1 MRLISSII
9 LLFVWP
15 VFAQGQTS
23 TPYGQLCEMVVIDG
37 DTLAV
42 VNLGAAYIAG
52 PKVFKSAREERKY
65 NRTRARVIK
74 VYPYAKAAGELMHAY
89 EAELQALKTE
99 KERRKYLDKAE
110 EELKQKFEGDI
121 QDMTVSEGVILIKL
135 IDRETGDTSYELIQ
149 ELKGSF
155 SAFMWQSLARL
166 FGQNLKN
173 QYDAFGDDWAIEE
186 VVREIELGIIE
197 ISPKKTEIPKA
208 KSRKIRKRV
217 Q

>member
-1 MRLISSII
+1 MRIPLIFI
-9 LLFVWP
+9 LFLWLH
-15 VFAQGQTS
+15 FAAQAQTS
-23 TPYGQLCEMVVIDG
+23 TPYGQLCETVIVDG

-52 PKVFKSAREERKY
+52 PKVFKSARAEKKY
-65 NRTRARVIK
+65 NRTRTRVIK

-89 EAELQALKTE
+89 EAELQALKTD

-110 EELKQKFEGDI
+110 DELKAKFEGDI
-121 QDMTVSEGVILIKL
+121 KNMTITEGVILIKL

-173 QYDAFGDDWAIEE
+173 QYDAYGDDWAIEE
-186 VVREIELGIIE
+186 IVREIELGIIE
-197 ISPKKTEIPKA
+197 INPKKTEVPKA
-208 KSRKIRKRV
+208 KARKIRKRV